1 MKTGN
6 YNNSGS
12 HWHHTESIKKSLK
25 PALLEALVILSIH
38 QCSSIY
44 WQPKHNS
51 QGPQTMGDK
60 FKWKHKPLKQTVKT
74 SNGIFMGTQRKWKN
88 IYFPLLTSP
97 CWLCPVPSGPVQQT
111 GPKSPDLKPRG
122 LLEVNRFIL
131 YFPFSGV
138 DFGIGNTGLSSR
150 HHSPFP
156 TTFLLSCSPFPHSLF
171 ILHFFPQGNV
181 DVSFNSQVK
190 TNVNMYFSPF
200 TLIRSSPAAVPMQC

>member
-1 MKTGN
+1 MKTQTLKAD
-6 YNNSGS
+6 SEDIQ
-12 HWHHTESIKKSLK
+12 WHFYGDTEKVKKHLFSTANVSLLVVAC
-25 PALLEALVILSIH
+25 ALALCL
-38 QCSSIY
+38 
-44 WQPKHNS
+44 
-51 QGPQTMGDK
+51 QG
-60 FKWKHKPLKQTVKT
+60 
-74 SNGIFMGTQRKWKN
+74 
-88 IYFPLLTSP
+88 
-97 CWLCPVPSGPVQQT
+97 QT

>member
-1 MKTGN
+1 
-6 YNNSGS
+6 
-12 HWHHTESIKKSLK
+12 
-25 PALLEALVILSIH
+25 
-38 QCSSIY
+38 
-44 WQPKHNS
+44 
-51 QGPQTMGDK
+51 MGDK

-97 CWLCPVPSGPVQQT
+97 CWLWHVRWPCAFRARSA
-111 GPKSPDLKPRG
+111 
-122 LLEVNRFIL
+122 NRTQITRFETQRAAWSKQV
-131 YFPFSGV
+131 PFSGV